1 PADRVVR
8 IPIANRRNDNR
19 RAPLMRLNRRCRP
32 AGVRKPVRPCNEYE
46 WRNRC
51 ANRSGPRR
59 RERMNR
65 FNFNNVGS
73 SQFGQLWESELFSRG
88 CRDDEFELIADLLSA
103 KAVDDAPN
111 RREVIC
117 DNSDSKLRSSR
128 CGSGHRW
135 ANGLFLCHALSFEG
149 WFEILGKA
157 ALPTRLVYELAVV
170 VGYASAS
177 EILLLAMEAVALQ
190 IFAGPIADAFKRFLD
205 VLDRVGDAEAQIA
218 FAEIAERGPRKCGDA
233 GVIEQRIGQ
242 FLRWPAGLRN
252 VGENVERALRQAAGK
267 TFDLIKTSDHH
278 IAPLF

>member
-1 PADRVVR
+1 MIETRLGLQADSLATLSKLRREAALLLEQFIEARSESEQQIAPVRGVVARNLIEFSRGLQPEPPAVINDQERPANRVLR
-8 IPIANRRNDNR
+8 IPVADRRNDNC
-19 RAPLMRLNRRCRP
+19 RAPLVRLDSRGGP
-32 AGVRKPVRPCNEYE
+32 AGLRKRVRLCNEYE

-65 FNFNNVGS
+65 FNFDNVGS

-135 ANGLFLCHALSFEG
+135 ANGLFLCHALSLES

-157 ALPTRLVYELAVV
+157 ALPTRFVNELAVV
-170 VGYASAS
+170 AGYASAS
-177 EILLLAMEAVALQ
+177 EIFLPAMEAIALQ
-190 IFAGPIADAFKRFLD
+190 IFADPISNPLERFLD
-205 VLDRVGDAEAQIA
+205 VLD
-218 FAEIAERGPRKCGDA
+218 
-233 GVIEQRIGQ
+233 
-242 FLRWPAGLRN
+242 
-252 VGENVERALRQAAGK
+252 
-267 TFDLIKTSDHH
+267 
-278 IAPLF
+278 